1 MTPQTNRVKLINQLT
16 LELEKTVLY
25 LNKTKRISHDDRVFY
40 DGYIKGLEVAI
51 QQIEKLMK

>member
-16 LELEKTVLY
+16 LEIEKTVLY
-25 LNKTKRISHDDRVFY
+25 FNKTKRISYDNRVFF